1 MEVVILVKLWIPTF
15 QTKNF
20 GLENN
25 ELSMGLEL
33 DLLDEKRELA
43 AVRTTYYKDQ
53 TAKFTTAMSS
63 IANLRLG
70 ILFWDKHFKTLKILF
85 SGKLALT

>member
-70 ILFWDKHFKTLKILF
+70 ILF
-85 SGKLALT
+85 